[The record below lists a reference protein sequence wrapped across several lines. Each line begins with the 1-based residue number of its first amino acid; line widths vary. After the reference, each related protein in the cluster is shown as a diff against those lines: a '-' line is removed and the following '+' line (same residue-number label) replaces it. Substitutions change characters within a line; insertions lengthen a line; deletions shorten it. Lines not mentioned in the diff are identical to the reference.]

1 MQFVTKIENIEN
13 KDTQRFYYAGNAY
26 VVKDDNIYQ
35 EIYFNGNAQLNGFFK
50 KIFKGIGKIVKS
62 PILGIALTAA
72 TGGAFG
78 VLSAG
83 QLFAVNAA
91 KGLTGVA
98 GLIKSRNDAR
108 KKAQDDPNNAAYY
121 AQQEAVLN
129 AQILAAGGNPNSL
142 PVAVNQQA
150 TDAIQAYANYIN
162 AGNDPAKYGQKT
174 PDVTPFGITTPV
186 LALGGFGILAVIL
199 LATRR

>member
-1 MQFVTKIENIEN
+1 MQFVTSIPKQNR
-13 KDTQRFYYAGNAY
+13 QRFYYAGNAY
-26 VVKDDNIYQ
+26 VIDSDSIYQ
-35 EIYFNGNAQLNGFFK
+35 EIYFNGQAQLNGFFK
-50 KIFKGIGKIVKS
+50 KVFKKIGKIVKS
-62 PILGIALTAA
+62 PILGVALTAA

-98 GLIKSRNDAR
+98 GLIQSRNDAR
-108 KKAQDDPNNAAYY
+108 KKAQDDPANAAYY
-121 AQQEAVLN
+121 AQQEATLN
-129 AQILAAGGNPNSL
+129 AQILAAGGNPNSM

-162 AGNDPAKYGQKT
+162 AGNDPAKYNQKT

-186 LALGGFGILAVIL
+186 LAIGGFGVLAVIL